1 MSDTIHEQTR
11 QEKMCELDS
20 KIAEILVLND
30 QYWASID
37 KISIDLHEDDNELTS
52 AQAAQ
57 LQKERSSLF
66 NKVMDLKPLIRKYDE
81 ELRLLKAEAS
91 TQQ

>member
-1 MSDTIHEQTR
+1 MSDTTQTKE
-11 QEKMCELDS
+11 EKITDLDN

-37 KISIDLHEDDNELTS
+37 KISLQLLEDDEFTS
-52 AQAAQ
+52 TQVSRMQ
-57 LQKERSSLF
+57 RDRSTLL

-81 ELRLLKAEAS
+81 ELRLLKAEAPA
-91 TQQ
+91 QH